1 LKELLTEWRKFINEN
16 YVDPRIQKQ
25 MAALVDGGYAIEVDE
40 NKGNMARFK
49 IIRLDYPRDEQR
61 LLSLGYVA
69 ISRSQDDDGKC
80 LDAWAIYASQAKENK
95 GLGPLLYEI
104 ALEWSSQNGGG
115 LMADRSMVSDEA
127 LAVWDKYYR
136 TRPEIRAKQLDVD
149 LDRTDPHY
157 DDEGEY
163 GNIEVADLKQLT
175 PDKPDDDCEQTAA
188 VGYRGDYWD
197 ESPLSKM
204 YFKNNTEIMDT
215 LEREGRLIKK

>member
-1 LKELLTEWRKFINEN
+1 MKEN

-25 MAALVDGGYAIEVDE
+25 MAALIDGGYAIEINE
-40 NKGNMARFK
+40 MRGPSTRFK

-61 LLSLGYVA
+61 LLSLGYVV
-69 ISRSQDDDGKC
+69 IGRSQDDDGKC
-80 LDAWAIYASQAKENK
+80 LDAWSVYGSQAKQNK

-127 LAVWDKYYR
+127 LSVWDKYYR

-157 DDEGEY
+157 DDGD
-163 GNIEVADLKQLT
+163 IEVADLKQLT
-175 PDKPDDDCEQTAA
+175 PDKPDDDCQQTAA
-188 VGYRGDYWD
+188 VGDRGDYWD

-204 YFKNNTEIMDT
+204 YFKNNAEIMDT

>member
-1 LKELLTEWRKFINEN
+1 MKELLTEWRKFINEN

-25 MAALVDGGYAIEVDE
+25 MAALIDGGYAIEI
-40 NKGNMARFK
+40 NSYSNMTRFK

-69 ISRSQDDDGKC
+69 IGRSQHDDGKC
-80 LDAWAIYASQAKENK
+80 LDAWSIYGSQAKQNK

-127 LAVWDKYYR
+127 LSVWDKYYR

-157 DDEGEY
+157 DDGD
-163 GNIEVADLKQLT
+163 IEVADLKQLT
-175 PDKPDDDCEQTAA
+175 PDKPDDDCQQTAA
-188 VGYRGDYWD
+188 VGDRGDYWD

>member
-1 LKELLTEWRKFINEN
+1 MKELLTEWRKFINEN

-25 MAALVDGGYAIEVDE
+25 MAALVDGGYAIEI
-40 NKGNMARFK
+40 NSYSNMTRFK

-69 ISRSQDDDGKC
+69 IGRSQHDDGKC
-80 LDAWAIYASQAKENK
+80 LDAWSIYASQAKQNK

-127 LAVWDKYYR
+127 LSVWDKYYR

-157 DDEGEY
+157 DDGD
-163 GNIEVADLKQLT
+163 IEVADLKQLT
-175 PDKPDDDCEQTAA
+175 PDKPDDDCQQTAA
-188 VGYRGDYWD
+188 VGDRGDYWD

-204 YFKNNTEIMDT
+204 YFKNNAEIMDT

>member
-1 LKELLTEWRKFINEN
+1 MKELLTEWRKFINEN

-25 MAALVDGGYAIEVDE
+25 VAALIDGGYAIEINE
-40 NKGNMARFK
+40 MRGPSTRFK

-61 LLSLGYVA
+61 LLSLGYVV
-69 ISRSQDDDGKC
+69 IGRSQDDDGKC
-80 LDAWAIYASQAKENK
+80 LDAWSVYGSQAKQNK

-157 DDEGEY
+157 DDGD
-163 GNIEVADLKQLT
+163 IEVADLKQLT

-188 VGYRGDYWD
+188 VGDRGDYWD
-197 ESPLSKM
+197 ESPLSKT
-204 YFKNNTEIMDT
+204 YFKNNAEIMDT

>member
-1 LKELLTEWRKFINEN
+1 MKELLTEWRKFINEN

-25 MAALVDGGYAIEVDE
+25 VAALIDGGYAIEINE
-40 NKGNMARFK
+40 MRGPSTRFK

-61 LLSLGYVA
+61 LLSLGYVV
-69 ISRSQDDDGKC
+69 IGRSQDDDGKC
-80 LDAWAIYASQAKENK
+80 LDAWSVYGSQAKQNK

-127 LAVWDKYYR
+127 LSVWDKYYR

-157 DDEGEY
+157 DDGD
-163 GNIEVADLKQLT
+163 IEVADLKQLT
-175 PDKPDDDCEQTAA
+175 PDKPDDDCQQTAA
-188 VGYRGDYWD
+188 VGDRGDYWD
-197 ESPLSKM
+197 ESPLSKT
-204 YFKNNTEIMDT
+204 YFKNNAEIMDT

>member
-1 LKELLTEWRKFINEN
+1 MKELLTEWRKFINEN

-25 MAALVDGGYAIEVDE
+25 MAALIDGGYAIEINE
-40 NKGNMARFK
+40 MRGPSTRFK

-61 LLSLGYVA
+61 LLSLGYVV
-69 ISRSQDDDGKC
+69 IGRSQDDDGKC
-80 LDAWAIYASQAKENK
+80 LDAWSVYGSQAKQNK

-127 LAVWDKYYR
+127 LSVWDKYYR

-157 DDEGEY
+157 DDGD
-163 GNIEVADLKQLT
+163 IEVADLKQLT

-188 VGYRGDYWD
+188 VGDRGDYWD
-197 ESPLSKM
+197 ESPLSKT
-204 YFKNNTEIMDT
+204 YFKNNAEIMDT

>member
-1 LKELLTEWRKFINEN
+1 MKELLTEWRKFINEN

-25 MAALVDGGYAIEVDE
+25 VAALIDGGYAIEINE
-40 NKGNMARFK
+40 MRGPSTRFK

-61 LLSLGYVA
+61 LLSLGYVV
-69 ISRSQDDDGKC
+69 IGRSQDDDGKC
-80 LDAWAIYASQAKENK
+80 LDAWSVYGSQAKQNK

-127 LAVWDKYYR
+127 LSVWDKYYR

-157 DDEGEY
+157 DDGD
-163 GNIEVADLKQLT
+163 IEVADLKQLT

-188 VGYRGDYWD
+188 VGDRGDYWD
-197 ESPLSKM
+197 ESPLSKT
-204 YFKNNTEIMDT
+204 YFKNNAEIMDT

>member
-1 LKELLTEWRKFINEN
+1 MKELLTEWRKFINEN

-25 MAALVDGGYAIEVDE
+25 MAALVDGGYAIEI
-40 NKGNMARFK
+40 NSYSNMTRFK

-61 LLSLGYVA
+61 LLSLGYVV
-69 ISRSQDDDGKC
+69 IGRSQDDDGKC
-80 LDAWAIYASQAKENK
+80 LDAWSIYASQAKQNK

-127 LAVWDKYYR
+127 LSVWDKYYR

-157 DDEGEY
+157 DDGD
-163 GNIEVADLKQLT
+163 IEVADLKQLT
-175 PDKPDDDCEQTAA
+175 PDKPDDDCQQTAA
-188 VGYRGDYWD
+188 VGDRGDYWD

-204 YFKNNTEIMDT
+204 YFKNNAEIMDT

>member
-1 LKELLTEWRKFINEN
+1 MKELLTEWRKFINEN

-25 MAALVDGGYAIEVDE
+25 MAALIDGGYAIEI
-40 NKGNMARFK
+40 NSYSNMTRFK

-69 ISRSQDDDGKC
+69 IGRSQHDDGKC
-80 LDAWAIYASQAKENK
+80 LDAWSVYGSQAKQNK

-157 DDEGEY
+157 DDGD
-163 GNIEVADLKQLT
+163 IEVADLKQLT
-175 PDKPDDDCEQTAA
+175 PDKPDDDCQQTAA
-188 VGYRGDYWD
+188 VGDRGDYWD

-204 YFKNNTEIMDT
+204 YFKNNAEIMDT

>member
-1 LKELLTEWRKFINEN
+1 MKELLTEWRKFINEN

-25 MAALVDGGYAIEVDE
+25 VAALIDGGYAIEINE
-40 NKGNMARFK
+40 MRGPSTRFK

-61 LLSLGYVA
+61 LLSLGYVV
-69 ISRSQDDDGKC
+69 IGRSQDDDGKC
-80 LDAWAIYASQAKENK
+80 LDAWSVYGSQAKQNK

-127 LAVWDKYYR
+127 LSVWDKYYR

-157 DDEGEY
+157 DDGD
-163 GNIEVADLKQLT
+163 IEVADLKQLT
-175 PDKPDDDCEQTAA
+175 PDKPDDDCQQTAA
-188 VGYRGDYWD
+188 VGDRGDYWD

-204 YFKNNTEIMDT
+204 YFKNNAEIMDT